1 MDPITRLHAAP
12 EGRYRVERELGE
24 GDEAEKNHPVL
35 LLIIASLLLPLGW
48 ACDDDSTGPS
58 ATPVLQPSELC
69 TDFPSTAIA
78 TFEDANLAE
87 AVRAALSVGAQQDL
101 TCGLISGLTVLNVR
115 DVGIG
120 SLEGIQNLTS
130 LTELLVFG
138 DSITDVSPL
147 SGLTRL
153 TVLAVVSN
161 RITDISPLSGL
172 TNLTA
177 LALQGNTISDISA
190 LSGLAS
196 LTGVDLSGNTISDIS
211 AMSGLSSLE
220 ELWLLNNSITDI
232 SAVSGLTSLT
242 VVALSVNSGLSDI
255 QPLLDN
261 PGLGAGDIAYL
272 MQTNVTCTDVALLEA
287 KGVDVNSDCG

>member
-1 MDPITRLHAAP
+1 MSDALAVLKRRLGRLTVGSVLVPLAWGCNDEPAGPDP
-12 EGRYRVERELGE
+12 
-24 GDEAEKNHPVL
+24 
-35 LLIIASLLLPLGW
+35 SPL
-48 ACDDDSTGPS
+48 
-58 ATPVLQPSELC
+58 LQPDMLCSEW
-69 TDFPSTAIA
+69 PGHSIA
-78 TFEDANLAE
+78 TFQDANLESAI
-87 AVRAALSVGAQQDL
+87 RDALSLGDREDL
-101 TCGLISGLTVLNVR
+101 TCSLISGLTVLNVR

-153 TVLAVVSN
+153 TVLAVVFN

-190 LSGLAS
+190 LGGLAS

-272 MQTNVTCTDVALLEA
+272 MQTNVSCSDVALLEA